1 MEGIVMTEQPR
12 GPEAIRPLTVRREDR
27 AGLVVVS
34 IDGELDASTV
44 GHAGDQVR
52 AATTKAPAVVVD
64 MTQLRFFASA
74 GLTLLVQL
82 RHELTDRGAELRLV
96 ANQRAVLRPLQLMGV
111 ADDFMIY
118 SSVDDAVESV
128 RL

>member
-1 MEGIVMTEQPR
+1 MTQQPR
-12 GPEAIRPLTVRREDR
+12 GSEAMAPLTVRHEQRP
-27 AGLVVVS
+27 GLVIVS

-44 GHAGDQVR
+44 GYAGDELR
-52 AATTKAPAVVVD
+52 AATTEAPAVVVD
-64 MTQLRFFASA
+64 MTELRFFASA

-82 RHELTDRGAELRLV
+82 RQELTGRGAEVRLV

-118 SSVDDAVESV
+118 ASVDDAVESV
-128 RL
+128 RP